1 MIQMQESQS
10 HVASH
15 GAVDEIDRA
24 RAQEYALLAILLS
37 HSPNGE
43 MIERLALLRGD
54 ASPLGAAHADLAEA
68 AARADETS
76 AAREFFDLFAGLG
89 QGALL
94 PYASHYLTGSLYGR
108 PLARLRE
115 TFQRLGIERD
125 RAHSEPEDHVAI
137 LCEIMA
143 GLIGGDLA
151 VPAGADREF
160 FEKHMARWIRRF
172 FVDLENV
179 KSADFYARV
188 GALGRTFIDVEM
200 KAFALPA

>member
-1 MIQMQESQS
+1 M
-10 HVASH
+10 HVSKFQISSH
-15 GAVDEIDRA
+15 GVVDEIDRA

-37 HSPNGE
+37 RSPDGE

-68 AARADETS
+68 AARADAAS
-76 AAREFFDLFAGLG
+76 AAREYFDLFAGLG

-115 TFQRLGIERD
+115 TFRRLGIERD
-125 RAHSEPEDHVAI
+125 RGHSEPEDHVAI

-143 GLIGGDLA
+143 SLIGGDLA

-160 FEKHMARWIRRF
+160 FEKHLARWIRRF

-188 GALGRTFIDVEM
+188 GSLGRTFVDVETE
-200 KAFALPA
+200 AFAISA